1 MEQRGLL
8 ERVEGGK
15 KMEEENETTKKM
27 VNRRLWSFPSK
38 QYELN

>member
-1 MEQRGLL
+1 MEQCGLL
-8 ERVEGGK
+8 ERVEGG

-27 VNRRLWSFPSK
+27 VNRRLWCFPSK